1 MKGKV
6 TIPTNVGYEKETK
19 EIAAKLDAAVQ
30 SKVSEG
36 VDAGH
41 GFIDV
46 GEPNMTVKDYII
58 ETFPKTLRNAVK
70 DEDTLLGLP
79 YPYKLWRIFREY
91 IN

>member
-1 MKGKV
+1 M
-6 TIPTNVGYEKETK
+6 TRPCR
-19 EIAAKLDAAVQ
+19 AKYAR
-30 SKVSEG
+30 G

-41 GFIDV
+41 GFIGV

-79 YPYKLWRIFREY
+79 YPYTVPCAESYLTNCFIGILILLIKLLS
-91 IN
+91 